1 VKLIRFSSPDGG
13 EAFGIYSDGKVSD
26 LSPTYTSFS
35 DAIADLANLRARP
48 PTGNV
53 DVDDNNLMAP
63 ADRNSKILC
72 MAVNYHSHIKEMQSE
87 QTREPVLFTKFY
99 TSLTGPYSPIP
110 HFTHSQI
117 MDYEGE
123 IAVMIGSRARNV
135 SRGDAWEYVAGYTL
149 LNDVSARSLFQVP
162 QGSGVMLDWFSCKAN
177 DHATPVGPW
186 VVTRDEAGE
195 FSKLRIETYLN
206 GERVQSQSVSDIVF
220 DVPKIIEHVT
230 SRLTLDPGDIIST
243 GTPAGVGVARKRT
256 LRKGDVI
263 RVQAEGIGHI
273 ENQVL

>member
-1 VKLIRFSSPDGG
+1 VKLVRFSSPNGR

-26 LSPTYTSFS
+26 LSPSYACFS
-35 DAIADLANLRARP
+35 DAIADLTDLRARP
-48 PTGNV
+48 AGTV
-53 DVDDNNLMAP
+53 DVDSSSFMAP
-63 ADRNSKILC
+63 ADRKSKILC

-87 QTREPVLFTKFY
+87 QTKEPVLFTKFY

-123 IAVMIGSRARNV
+123 IAIVIGSRARNV
-135 SRGDAWEYVAGYTL
+135 SRRNAWEHVAGYTL
-149 LNDVSARSLFQVP
+149 LNDVSARSLFRVP
-162 QGSGVMLDWFSCKAN
+162 QGNGVMLDWFSCKAN
-177 DHATPVGPW
+177 DRATPVGPW
-186 VVTRDEAGE
+186 IVTPDEAGE

-206 GERVQSQSVSDIVF
+206 GDKVQSQSVSDMVF

-243 GTPAGVGVARKRT
+243 GTPAGVGVAHKRT
-256 LRKGDVI
+256 LQKGDVI

-273 ENQVL
+273 ENQIL